1 MTIKKVKKEV
11 KKMLSPT
18 RYKHSIM
25 VANTAKKLAIHYQE
39 NKQDAYLAGLLHDIA
54 KELEEEKLKYWI
66 KKYHLPEELLK
77 KENKNIIHADIGA
90 VIAKEKYHVN
100 DNIYNAIKY
109 HTIGNKN
116 MNTLA
121 KIIYLSDKIGRVNI
135 PPSLRPVKELAYQ
148 NINKALKYCLEQEE
162 KYLKK
167 KNINM
172 HKDTKELLEKL

>member
-1 MTIKKVKKEV
+1 MKVFI
-11 KKMLSPT
+11 SW
-18 RYKHSIM
+18 SG
-25 VANTAKKLAIHYQE
+25 
-39 NKQDAYLAGLLHDIA
+39 NKSHKVGLVFREWLPSVIQSLEPYVSSEDIDKGARWSTDIA

-66 KKYHLPEELLK
+66 KKYHLPEDLLK

-148 NINKALKYCLEQEE
+148 NINEALKYCLKQEE